1 MKKISKRLIIIV
13 VIIVMTLN
21 LVSCSA
27 SENATDSM
35 MNANATKSDS
45 SMLQEY
51 EGFEVEHNTEEYN
64 SITENA
70 YKSVAD
76 YPLSTFSIDVDTASY
91 SNVRRLIND
100 GQIVDTGAV
109 RIEEMINHFKYD
121 YPTPKENKPFSVTT
135 ELSECPWNKDAKLML
150 IGLKTK
156 DIDFSESPNSNLV
169 FLLDVSGSMQDYDK
183 LPLVQK
189 AFKMLTSELTEK
201 DKISIVTYASNDRI
215 VIEGINGNDSETI
228 NEALD
233 SLEAGGSTHGS
244 KGIETAYELAEKYF
258 IKNGNNRVIL
268 ATDGDLNVGLTSEN
282 ELEKLITEKKESGVF
297 LSVLG
302 FGAGNIKDNKMEVLA
317 DKGNGNY
324 SYIDSIYEAKK
335 VLVDEMGA
343 TLVTVAKDV
352 KLQVEF
358 NPANVKGYRLIGY
371 ENRLLSS
378 EDFNDDKKDA
388 GEIGAGHSV
397 TALYEIIMND
407 SKMEIP
413 STALKYQSNE
423 NTNKDNVDEL
433 LTVNIRYK
441 KPDSNTSDL
450 MTMVVN
456 KNDYKEELL
465 NNLKF
470 AAAVAE
476 FGMILRDSNYIGDAN
491 FNNVLE
497 LLDKEVVNDDKYKL
511 EFIELVNKAAK
522 IYNVNII
529 ETFSEDKIIS
539 DEAILKIFNEA
550 EIAYSWFTGYGEI
563 GLNNKSIKIDKNKY
577 VEVKHDN
584 IVTKNDLKDYI
595 SIYFDE
601 KTVDEL
607 INTKID
613 EKYNLFIDFEGKLDC
628 FGVYVAQIN
637 YADAKKEFKIIKNN
651 DNKNTITVD
660 IKCKVIMASP
670 EKSISYNYVYE
681 KLDNNKWV
689 FTNYQL
695 PAKYCID
702 NGS

>member
-1 MKKISKRLIIIV
+1 
-13 VIIVMTLN
+13 
-21 LVSCSA
+21 
-27 SENATDSM
+27 
-35 MNANATKSDS
+35 
-45 SMLQEY
+45 
-51 EGFEVEHNTEEYN
+51 
-64 SITENA
+64 
-70 YKSVAD
+70 
-76 YPLSTFSIDVDTASY
+76 
-91 SNVRRLIND
+91 
-100 GQIVDTGAV
+100 
-109 RIEEMINHFKYD
+109 
-121 YPTPKENKPFSVTT
+121 
-135 ELSECPWNKDAKLML
+135 ML

-183 LPLVQK
+183 LPLMQK

-244 KGIETAYELAEKYF
+244 KGIETAYKLAEKYF
-258 IKNGNNRVIL
+258 IKNGNNKVIL

-302 FGAGNIKDNKMEVLA
+302 FGTGNIKDNKMEVLA

-397 TALYEIIMND
+397 TALYEVIMND

-423 NTNKDNVDEL
+423 NINKDNVDEL

-450 MTMVVN
+450 MTMIVN
-456 KNDYKEELL
+456 KNDYKEELP

-476 FGMILRDSNYIGDAN
+476 FSMILRESKYIGDSN

-497 LLDKEVVNDDKYKL
+497 LLDKEVVNDDNYKI
-511 EFIELVNKAAK
+511 EFIELVKKASE
-522 IYNVNII
+522 IYDIYIN
-529 ETFSEDKIIS
+529 ETFSEDNMIN
-539 DEAILKIFNEA
+539 DEAILKSFSEA
-550 EIAYSWFTGYGEI
+550 ELTYSWFTGYGEI
-563 GLNNKSIKIDKNKY
+563 GLNNKSIKIDTNTY
-577 VEVKHDN
+577 YEVEHDN

-613 EKYNLFIDFEGKLDC
+613 EKYNLFIDFEGKLYC
-628 FGVYVAQIN
+628 FGGYVAQIN

-651 DNKNTITVD
+651 DSKYTITAD
-660 IKCKVIMASP
+660 IKCKGVMASL

-702 NGS
+702 NGN